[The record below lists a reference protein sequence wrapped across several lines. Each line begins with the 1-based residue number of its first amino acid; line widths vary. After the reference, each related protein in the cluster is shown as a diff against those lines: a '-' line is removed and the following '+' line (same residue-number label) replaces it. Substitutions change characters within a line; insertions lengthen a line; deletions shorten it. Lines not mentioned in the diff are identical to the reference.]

1 MKTKKYSMSAPV
13 CIAQAMLAMM
23 EHTPID
29 EIRIKDLIRKAGV
42 SRMSYYRYFS
52 GKTDVL
58 KFYLDYVLEEYFESI
73 DGKDGSVFQS
83 YEHVL
88 DALQFFYRYREVF
101 LCLQRAG
108 MSGIVLDALNRYT
121 ERQNGFVHGDTERA
135 YSLYYYA
142 GAIFNVY
149 MQWISKG
156 AKESPQKLAR
166 LITDNIYKK

>member
-1 MKTKKYSMSAPV
+1 MKEKKYSMSAPV
-13 CIAQAMLAMM
+13 CIAQAMIAMM
-23 EHTPID
+23 EHTPIED
-29 EIRIKDLIRKAGV
+29 IHIKDLIKKAGV

-58 KFYLDYVLEEYFESI
+58 KFYLDYVLEEYFETI

-88 DALQFFYRYREVF
+88 EALKFFYRHRELF
-101 LCLQRAG
+101 LCLHRAG

-121 ERQNGFVHGDTERA
+121 VGQYGFVHGEVEKA
-135 YSLYYYA
+135 YPLYYYA

-149 MQWISKG
+149 MQWILQG
-156 AKESPQKLAR
+156 AKETPEKVAR
-166 LITDNIYKK
+166 LITDIYEK